1 MDMAK
6 AKRKAAKKK
15 AVKKKTAKKA
25 VKKVKKQVKAKAKSV
40 KAKTRSVKA
49 KKSSVY
55 IKISKSVL
63 GEAPQECEF
72 YLQDGK
78 KLKSVYELID
88 ALEHMSEDIFKQHV
102 NEAKNDFSNW
112 IKDVFEEP
120 HVAKEIK
127 KVQDKIEM
135 QKVLMKK
142 LIEAARRS

>member
-1 MDMAK
+1 MAK
-6 AKRKAAKKK
+6 AKRKAANKK
-15 AVKKKTAKKA
+15 AVKKKIAKKA
-25 VKKVKKQVKAKAKSV
+25 IKKVKKPVKAKAKY
-40 KAKTRSVKA
+40 VKA
-49 KKSSVY
+49 KKGSVY
-55 IKISKSVL
+55 IKISRKVL
-63 GEAPQECEF
+63 GEAPQKFEF
-72 YLQDGK
+72 YLQDGQ
-78 KLKSVYELID
+78 KLRSVYELVD

-127 KVQDKIEM
+127 KVQNKIEM

>member
-1 MDMAK
+1 MDMVK
-6 AKRKAAKKK
+6 AKKKAAKKK
-15 AVKKKTAKKA
+15 VVKKKTAKKV
-25 VKKVKKQVKAKAKSV
+25 VKKVKKQI
-40 KAKTRSVKA
+40 KAKTKSVGA

-55 IKISKSVL
+55 IKISRKVL
-63 GEAPQECEF
+63 GEAPQEFEF

-135 QKVLMKK
+135 QKILMKK